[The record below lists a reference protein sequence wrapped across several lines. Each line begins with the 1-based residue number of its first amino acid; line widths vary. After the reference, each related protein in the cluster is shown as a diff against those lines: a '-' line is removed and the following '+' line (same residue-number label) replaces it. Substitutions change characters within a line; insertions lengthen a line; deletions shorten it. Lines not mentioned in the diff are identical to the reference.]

1 MQGGRGAV
9 LAFIDITERLASEK
23 AIRERDAAEIR
34 AAESQA
40 AQRRILESATVARHQ
55 VARDL
60 HDGAQ
65 QRLVTLVL
73 GLQLARDQ
81 IRCPRE
87 DRSLLN
93 KAMEQ
98 TGGGHSPTHPVEPRT
113 LRGRQGLSPAFGAP
127 CDRLRSHTR
136 PTARG
141 RRGQCVFPDR

>member
-9 LAFIDITERLASEK
+9 LAFTDITERLASEK

-65 QRLVTLVL
+65 QRLVTLRSDCSWL
-73 GLQLARDQ
+73 GPD
-81 IRCPRE
+81 
-87 DRSLLN
+87 SLP
-93 KAMEQ
+93 Q
-98 TGGGHSPTHPVEPRT
+98 GGPD
-113 LRGRQGLSPAFGAP
+113 AP
-127 CDRLRSHTR
+127 GQCDRTSRRRIGRASANWRREFTHSSCRAEDCAPRSR
-136 PTARG
+136 P
-141 RRGQCVFPDR
+141 